1 MAKHWANHGI
11 ELAQHNS
18 PPNASTSNC
27 GLYEWQHH
35 DYNASVAPFVCY
47 ANWSFWVVVFRSSH
61 PIHFIYFPFASF
73 IFFSL
78 SFFFTHQTMWL
89 ESFLVFFSPELIIVL
104 MSCEQYIQHIEK
116 TTKEE
121 AFSTHIYSQLSRYK
135 RTRKC
140 AAQKENDKNKSALA
154 GNKSW
159 MNVEPKLFARRIET
173 LFFFITFTFNYFD
186 QHLI

>member
-1 MAKHWANHGI
+1 MAKHSANHGI

-78 SFFFTHQTMWL
+78 SFFLPTKQCDLKVFW
-89 ESFLVFFSPELIIVL
+89 FFFSWTYHRFDVMRTI
-104 MSCEQYIQHIEK
+104 H
-116 TTKEE
+116 TTHWKD
-121 AFSTHIYSQLSRYK
+121 YK
-135 RTRKC
+135 RRSFYNAYIPSYRVTRER
-140 AAQKENDKNKSALA
+140 ENVRHKKKMIKIKVRWSGINH
-154 GNKSW
+154 G
-159 MNVEPKLFARRIET
+159 
-173 LFFFITFTFNYFD
+173 
-186 QHLI
+186 